1 MIANEQKAE
10 RKPWPDYRAVW
21 RWHFYAGL
29 VCIPFL
35 IVLSISGAI
44 YLFKPQVEAW
54 IDRPYDNLKVDS
66 SPQSAAEQ
74 ARAALSALPG
84 STFSSYE
91 MPPDDHSAAR
101 VIVRHQS
108 EATRVYVHPG
118 NSQILK
124 VIPEDERFMRVLFR
138 LHGELLLGNR
148 GSMLVELAASWA
160 IIMILTGLF
169 LWWPRGS
176 KGLGGVVYPRLGR
189 SSRVFWRDLHGV
201 TGFWVSGLALFLLLS
216 GLPWAKF
223 WGDYLKTARRLTGT
237 AVVQQDWTNGQSTT
251 PSPLANREPDEH
263 AGHRTGSLPR
273 AKSSEA
279 KPVDLTAIDRIIA
292 TVRPLQLAPPVVIA
306 PGRPTTGWTAKSMA
320 ANRTLRVDLT
330 MNGATGAIL
339 SRKNFADRHLID
351 RIIGFGIAAHEGQ
364 LFGWPNQLLGLLTA
378 LGLVLLS
385 ISSVILWWRRRDP
398 GTLGAPTIAMNP
410 RFSAGLL
417 AIVVLLGLYLP
428 LFGLSLIAVK
438 LVEVLLLV
446 RIPPVSHWLGLTP
459 Q

>member
-1 MIANEQKAE
+1 MIETEQKTK
-10 RKPWPDYRAVW
+10 RKAWPDYRAVW

-54 IDRPYDNLKVDS
+54 IDRPYDNLKVE
-66 SPQSAAEQ
+66 PTARGAAEQ
-74 ARAALSALPG
+74 VAAALGALPG
-84 STFSSYE
+84 STFTSYE

-101 VIVRHQS
+101 IIVQHQG

-118 NSQILK
+118 TLQILK
-124 VIPEDERFMRVLFR
+124 VVAENDRFMRVLFR
-138 LHGELLLGNR
+138 IHGELLLGNR

-160 IIMILTGLF
+160 IIMILTGLY
-169 LWWPRGS
+169 LWWPRGTR
-176 KGLGGVVYPRLGR
+176 GLGGAIYPRLGG
-189 SSRVFWRDLHGV
+189 SSRVFWRDLHSV

-223 WGDYLKTARRLTGT
+223 WGDYLKTARVLTGT
-237 AVVQQDWTNGQSTT
+237 AVVQQDWTNGRPAT
-251 PSPLANREPDEH
+251 PAPLATRKPDEH
-263 AGHRTGSLPR
+263 ADHRAGSLPKVKGR
-273 AKSSEA
+273 ED
-279 KPVDLTAIDRIIA
+279 KPVDLTAIDRILA
-292 TVRPLQLAPPVVIA
+292 TVQPLQLAPPVVIA
-306 PGRPTTGWTAKSMA
+306 SGRSPTEWTAKSMA
-320 ANRTLRVDLT
+320 ANRPLRVDLIL
-330 MNGATGAIL
+330 NGTTGAVV

-351 RIIGFGIAAHEGQ
+351 RIIGVGVAAHEGQ

-378 LGLVLLS
+378 LGLILLS
-385 ISSVILWWRRRDP
+385 VSSVILWWRRREP
-398 GTLGAPTIAMNP
+398 GVLGAPTIAMNP

-417 AIVVLLGLYLP
+417 AIVVLLGIYLP

-438 LVEVLLLV
+438 LVEVIVLA
-446 RIPPVSHWLGLTP
+446 RIPPVRHWLGLTP